1 MSEVRVRFAPSPTG
15 YLHVGGART
24 ALFNWLLA
32 RRQGGVFILRI
43 EDTDLERSTEEMVEG
58 ILDGLRWLGLNW
70 DEGPYRQSERL
81 ERYRE
86 AAQQL
91 LQGGHAYPC
100 FCTPEELK
108 ARRAAAEASG
118 RPWMY
123 DGVCRRL
130 SQVEREK
137 KLQAGQPHALRF
149 CVPEGG
155 ATRFADQVLGGI
167 EVEHSSLDDFVL
179 LRADGHPTYHL
190 SVVVDDQDMRITHVV
205 RGADHISNTFKQ
217 LLLYGALG
225 AEAPAFAHLPLI
237 LGADRTR
244 LSKRHGATSVS
255 AYRDQGVLPEAMVNY
270 LALLGWGH
278 PEQKEMLGIEEMIEA
293 FSLERVSKSNAVFD
307 PEKLAWMSS
316 QHLRALPLENLLS
329 RAGEELK
336 AHGLWNPEYAQS
348 RRDWL
353 RAVLRLLQPRMRTFG
368 DLSTSSRA
376 FFTEEFSYDPQAV
389 KKFWKEPSLGTL
401 LAELAAMLSG
411 VEPFDAPRAEKCL
424 RALAENKGLKAGLL
438 INSSRVA
445 LTGQA
450 VAPSLFEVMEVLGRD
465 RVVSRIRRAAEF
477 LAARAS
483 AADEKSSPIS

>member
-1 MSEVRVRFAPSPTG
+1 MAEVRVRFAPSPTG

-24 ALFNWLLA
+24 ALFNWLFA

-43 EDTDLERSTEEMVEG
+43 EDTDLKRSAEEMVKG
-58 ILDGLRWLGLNW
+58 ILDGLRWLGLTW

-86 AAQQL
+86 VAQQL
-91 LQGGHAYPC
+91 LESGHAYPC

-108 ARRAAAEASG
+108 SRRATAEASG

-123 DGVCRRL
+123 DGVCRRM
-130 SQVEREK
+130 SQLEREK
-137 KLQAGQPHALRF
+137 KIQAGQPHALRF
-149 CVPEGG
+149 RVPERGV
-155 ATRFADQVLGGI
+155 TRFDDQVQGRI
-167 EVEHSSLDDFVL
+167 EVENTSLDDFVL
-179 LRADGHPTYHL
+179 QRGDGHPTYHL
-190 SVVVDDQDMRITHVV
+190 SVVVDDQDMRISHVV

-225 AEAPAFAHLPLI
+225 TEAPAFAHLPLI

-255 AYRDQGVLPEAMVNY
+255 AYRDRGILPEAMVNY

-278 PEQKEMLGIEEMIEA
+278 LEQKEILAAEEMISA
-293 FSLERVSKSNAVFD
+293 FSLDDVSKNNAVFD

-316 QHLRALPLENLLS
+316 QHLRSLPLEKLIP
-329 RAGEELK
+329 RAEEKLR
-336 AHGLWNPEYAQS
+336 AHGLWKPEYAQS

-376 FFTEEFSYDPQAV
+376 FFSDDFGYDPQAV
-389 KKFWKEPSLGTL
+389 KKFWKDSSLGAL
-401 LAELAAMLSG
+401 LGELGEKLSG
-411 VEPFDAPRAEKCL
+411 VEPLDATGAEQCL
-424 RALAENKGLKAGLL
+424 RALAEKKGLKAGLL

-450 VAPSLFEVMEVLGRD
+450 VAPSLFEVMEVLGQD
-465 RVVSRIRRAAEF
+465 RVVSRLMRAAE
-477 LAARAS
+477 LMPARAS
-483 AADEKSSPIS
+483 ASDE